1 MSNSKKD
8 ITNEIIELTESNIK
22 DMIYEIRGQ
31 KVMLDFDLARI
42 YGYETKRFN
51 EQIKNNK
58 EKFPKKYRFRLTKV
72 EFLNFVRSKK
82 STAQTWII
90 GNKGG
95 RTSLPYAFTEQGVY
109 MLMTVLK
116 GKLATK
122 QSIALIDCFKAMKDY
137 IQENTHLLGVGRFN
151 KLENKVEKNIN
162 DIKQIKGDLK
172 VVMDNFVDQS
182 KYKHFLLLNGER
194 IESDIAYQSIYKL
207 AKKNVII
214 VDDYIS
220 LKTLQL
226 LKVCDS
232 SITIDIYSDNKS
244 KDKITDELLN
254 DFVLDSEMR
263 ITVKPNNGRFHDRYV
278 FIDYLF
284 DNFKVFHCGTSSK
297 DAGNKIHTIV
307 EIKEIEPYIT
317 LLNKIF

>member
-1 MSNSKKD
+1 
-8 ITNEIIELTESNIK
+8 
-22 DMIYEIRGQ
+22 
-31 KVMLDFDLARI
+31 
-42 YGYETKRFN
+42 
-51 EQIKNNK
+51 
-58 EKFPKKYRFRLTKV
+58 
-72 EFLNFVRSKK
+72 
-82 STAQTWII
+82 
-90 GNKGG
+90 
-95 RTSLPYAFTEQGVY
+95 

-137 IQENTHLLGVGRFN
+137 IQENTQLLGIDRVN
-151 KLENKVEKNIN
+151 KIEEKVEKNTN

-207 AKKNVII
+207 AKKNIII

-226 LKVCDS
+226 LKVCDP

-263 ITVKPNNGRFHDRYV
+263 ITIKPNNGRFHDRYV

-317 LLNKIF
+317 LLNKMI